1 MAWQLSSGDHGRT
14 FNFGFTV
21 GGVGCELFQHFAQV
35 LGLCHQTNRASLKF
49 LVAFFSLFVLSLPG
63 ACALLGPAQDPD
75 IGLSM
80 QQCGFWHRVYDAREA
95 KTSWWI
101 CVVPYMV
108 NCPVYASRS
117 LSLSLSFSFSFSD
130 THTHICVYYIYI
142 FMIYDIMWYIDI
154 LLYIVFTIIVV
165 LYCIV
170 LYCIIPCHFISSVGV
185 RIFSLNG
192 SDPLDTRRKKRHER
206 HPTPHIFH
214 LGVVS

>member
-117 LSLSLSFSFSFSD
+117 LSLSLSLSFSFSFSD
-130 THTHICVYYIYI
+130 THTHICVYYIYIYI

-170 LYCIIPCHFISSVGV
+170 LYCIVLYCIVLYCIVLYCIV
-185 RIFSLNG
+185 LYCIVLYYTIFYITL
-192 SDPLDTRRKKRHER
+192 
-206 HPTPHIFH
+206 
-214 LGVVS
+214 

>member
-80 QQCGFWHRVYDAREA
+80 QQCGF
-95 KTSWWI
+95 
-101 CVVPYMV
+101 
-108 NCPVYASRS
+108 
-117 LSLSLSFSFSFSD
+117 
-130 THTHICVYYIYI
+130 
-142 FMIYDIMWYIDI
+142 
-154 LLYIVFTIIVV
+154 
-165 LYCIV
+165 
-170 LYCIIPCHFISSVGV
+170 
-185 RIFSLNG
+185 
-192 SDPLDTRRKKRHER
+192 
-206 HPTPHIFH
+206 
-214 LGVVS
+214 